1 MIDTRNYI
9 LMEATGYES
18 KTEAYNHIKLWYS
31 HMNGITTYF
40 DDGLWYIVQS
50 KALM

>member
-9 LMEATGYES
+9 VLESEGYQS
-18 KTEAYNHIKLWYS
+18 KTEAYTHIKLWYS
-31 HMNGITTYF
+31 HLNGVTTYF
-40 DDGLWYIVQS
+40 DEGLWYIVQS